1 MLGIETVLNG
11 NTRCV
16 VNLSGSDVRWV
27 RAPSLSSAKRTTQRD
42 FIFFFA
48 NEEQAFFHDVWC
60 EKTLPIH
67 GDHQFEHYTTTRDA
81 SHDAEYRSAHRVLFV
96 PDAPEPELPLMVT
109 VNNKTVEF
117 RCVFVGEAQGVY
129 IQHHRRWVPPNVLVF
144 FPLRYTHTIFKP
156 DPDLHDN
163 LGTKSRVVMDVETLG
178 VIYSPYEVPVSDHV
192 DASHDGATLMFS
204 GDTQDLVDL
213 FNYKGPSTDAY
224 EVLSGY
230 DDPPWGRD
238 VPRKQTTVAQL
249 SDDEIGESP
258 PIRTNSTSTAV
269 VPAHNKRR
277 RAITDDDE

>member
-27 RAPSLSSAKRTTQRD
+27 RAPSLSTAKRITERE

-48 NEEQAFFHDVWC
+48 NDEQAFFHDIWC

-109 VNNKTVEF
+109 VNGKTVEF

-156 DPDLHDN
+156 DSDIN

-178 VIYSPYEVPVSDHV
+178 VIYSPYEVPVPAIFN
-192 DASHDGATLMFS
+192 DASQHGATLMFS
-204 GDTQDLVDL
+204 GDTQDLVD
-213 FNYKGPSTDAY
+213 FYNYKGPSTDAY
-224 EVLSGY
+224 EVLSSY
-230 DDPPWGRD
+230 DDPPWARD
-238 VPRKQTTVAQL
+238 VPHTQTAVAQQ
-249 SDDEIGESP
+249 SDEELGESP
-258 PIRTNSTSTAV
+258 PIRTTSTTGA
-269 VPAHNKRR
+269 PTHNKRR
-277 RAITDDDE
+277 RAIIDDDE